1 MPKKRKSK
9 KAKNN
14 KIKIDLRFYKDLS
27 EDEDYKRRFKEQ
39 NGGCAI
45 CHRPPKMR
53 RLARDHNHT
62 TGKVRGLLC
71 FPCNKFLVGFI
82 ERLKIVPEA
91 IVKYLEKYDPESPLL
106 IKRKNESK
114 SSSSTE

>member
-1 MPKKRKSK
+1 MIKKKRKSK

-14 KIKIDLRFYKDLS
+14 KTKIDLRLYKDLS

-45 CHRPPKMR
+45 CHRPPRNRK
-53 RLARDHNHT
+53 LARDHNHT
-62 TGKVRGLLC
+62 TGKARGLLC

-82 ERLKIVPEA
+82 ERLKIIPEA
-91 IVKYLEKYDPESPLL
+91 IVRYLEKYDPESPLL
-106 IKRKNESK
+106 LRKNEDK
-114 SSSSTE
+114 PKTTTE